1 MAGGWGEGYRSY
13 PGRSA
18 PIIGGGTSECRSGI
32 GQKSAEAI
40 VPEFLQREGPNV
52 KESSEMEPLEP
63 VRGAA
68 NTEFF
73 FRWLTTGG

>member
-1 MAGGWGEGYRSY
+1 M
-13 PGRSA
+13 PLK
-18 PIIGGGTSECRSGI
+18 GGGTRECRSGC

-40 VPEFLQREGPNV
+40 VPEFFLQREGPNV

-68 NTEFF
+68 NTEVF